1 MAEQAAS
8 TASTKAAAAEG
19 VRQLR
24 CEVYTPTGTI
34 FVGNVREVIAPGTM
48 GELGILPLHAP
59 LMTPM
64 RIGELRLMTDEHTE
78 ILYAVG
84 GGFLEVRDD
93 RVTVLAPTC
102 EPASDIDIER
112 AEAAKSSA
120 EGFLAEGDT
129 EDGELDRS
137 QKDLDRALN
146 RISVAKRK

>member
-1 MAEQAAS
+1 MADQTAQSEAS
-8 TASTKAAAAEG
+8 ASAGEG

-24 CEVYTPTGTI
+24 CEVYTPTGTV
-34 FVGNVREVIAPGTM
+34 FTGNVREVIAPGTM

-64 RIGELRLMTDEHTE
+64 RIGELRLMTEEHTE

-102 EPASDIDIER
+102 EPASDIDTER
-112 AEAAKSSA
+112 AESAKSTA
-120 EGFLAEGDT
+120 ERFLTEGDS
-129 EDGELDRS
+129 EDGDFDRA

-146 RISVAKRK
+146 RIGVAKRK